1 MAESFD
7 VELVDICIDN
17 ELLMFETPLAV
28 TVNKHGAV
36 YYVECD
42 DLFLLSISKEREHG
56 LERLKRSIYDL
67 YYGRYEDDAPASI
80 QDARR
85 KFLQTVIRGS

>member
-7 VELVDICIDN
+7 VVLGDICIDN
-17 ELLMFETPLAV
+17 EVLMFEAPLAI
-28 TVNKHGAV
+28 TVRKHGAV
-36 YYVECD
+36 YYIECD
-42 DLFLLSISKEREHG
+42 DLFLLSISKERELG

-67 YYGRYEDDAPASI
+67 YYGKYEDTAPDSV
-80 QDARR
+80 QEARR